1 MCVGVYSDTHTSLSL
16 SHYQLAFHPVSHPSV
31 QMVRKAAS
39 ILSSLSLSRL
49 RHSLLE
55 KKKKVMPAI
64 DQCQIGVGCM
74 DWMSGEFNGKRKLNC
89 DQLKV
94 SALSLSIFHLVDVLK
109 QLFT

>member
-1 MCVGVYSDTHTSLSL
+1 
-16 SHYQLAFHPVSHPSV
+16 
-31 QMVRKAAS
+31 
-39 ILSSLSLSRL
+39 
-49 RHSLLE
+49 
-55 KKKKVMPAI
+55 
-64 DQCQIGVGCM
+64 M